1 MGMRMLAPVAISS
14 VSLHSGQSQNP
25 SYPVGNVLLDAP
37 EAYFAVVT
45 GALNVRISAI
55 VTGTI
60 NSFVLLGV
68 VSLAATVTVTDGS
81 GNAVPGAAVTGHQD
95 PYRLTRRNYW
105 ITFTEQTVSSAEFLI
120 SITATSGATAEVI
133 RAGVLKAGIT
143 TEHAGLLFPLAEAS
157 EDPTPVVQMAD
168 GSLYRAAALPV
179 RRTFGATMRAA
190 RTTVETFV
198 DTCRRSQGVPTM
210 FHLAPELGDRYFV
223 YGRMTT
229 QPSADHSWPVVSNAS
244 FSVQE
249 WV

>member
-1 MGMRMLAPVAISS
+1 MRMLAPVAISS
-14 VSLHSGQSQNP
+14 VSLASGQTPNL
-25 SYPVGNVLLDAP
+25 SYPVGNLLLDEP
-37 EAYFAVVT
+37 EVYFSVVSGGYVTAIRAV
-45 GALNVRISAI
+45 

-68 VSLAATVTVTDGS
+68 KSLNTGVVFTYDPS
-81 GNAVPGAAVTGHQD
+81 GAVPGAVITGYDD
-95 PYRLTRRNYW
+95 PYRVGRRNYW
-105 ITFTEQTVSSAEFLI
+105 ITFTPQTGTNLAFRIIIPV
-120 SITATSGATAEVI
+120 TVGNPTEVI

-143 TEHAGLLFPLAEAS
+143 TEHTGLLFPLSEAS
-157 EDPTPVVQMAD
+157 EDPTPVTQMAD
-168 GSLYRAAALPV
+168 GSLYRAEALPV

-210 FHLAPELGDRYFV
+210 FQLAPELGDRYFV
-223 YGRMTT
+223 YGRITT
-229 QPSADHSWPVVSNAS
+229 QPAPDHSWPVVSNAS

>member
-14 VSLHSGQSQNP
+14 VALWSAQTPNLA
-25 SYPVGNVLLDAP
+25 YPVSNLLLNEP
-37 EAYFAVVT
+37 ELSFVVVS
-45 GALNVRISAI
+45 GGDPVIVSAT
-55 VTGTI
+55 VSGVI
-60 NSFVLLGV
+60 NSFALLGV
-68 VSLAATVTVTDGS
+68 QSLAETVYLTDNS
-81 GNAVPGAAVTGHQD
+81 GALVPGTSIVGYDD
-95 PYRLTRRNYW
+95 PYRVGRRNYW
-105 ITFTEQTVSSAEFLI
+105 ITFTQQTVSS
-120 SITATSGATAEVI
+120 TAFRVWIDSTTGATTEVI

-143 TEHAGLLFPLAEAS
+143 TEHTGLLFPLSETS
-157 EDPTPVVQMAD
+157 EDPTPVMQMAD
-168 GSLYRAAALPV
+168 GSLYRAAQLPV

-190 RTTVETFV
+190 RTTVESFV

-229 QPSADHSWPVVSNAS
+229 QPTADHSWPVVSNAS

>member
-1 MGMRMLAPVAISS
+1 MKMLAPVAISS
-14 VSLHSGQSQNP
+14 VSLYSGQTPNL
-25 SYPVGNVLLDAP
+25 SYPVGNLLLDAP
-37 EAYFAVVT
+37 EVYFSIVT
-45 GALNVRISAI
+45 GALNVRVSAI

-60 NSFVLLGV
+60 NSFVLVGV
-68 VSLAATVTVTDGS
+68 QSMAGAVTITSAGA
-81 GNAVPGAAVTGHQD
+81 AVPGAVVTAYAD
-95 PYRLTRRNYW
+95 PYRVGRKNHW
-105 ITFTEQTVSSAEFLI
+105 ITFTQQTVSSAEFRI
-120 SITATSGATAEVI
+120 TITATLGATEEVI

-143 TEHAGLLFPLAEAS
+143 TEHTGLLFPLSEVS

-168 GSLYRAAALPV
+168 GSLYRAAQLPV

-210 FHLAPELGDRYFV
+210 FQLAPDLGDRYFV

-229 QPSADHSWPVVSNAS
+229 QPAADHSWPVVSNAS

>member
-1 MGMRMLAPVAISS
+1 MIT
-14 VSLHSGQSQNP
+14 
-25 SYPVGNVLLDAP
+25 SYD
-37 EAYFAVVT
+37 
-45 GALNVRISAI
+45 
-55 VTGTI
+55 
-60 NSFVLLGV
+60 
-68 VSLAATVTVTDGS
+68 
-81 GNAVPGAAVTGHQD
+81 D
-95 PYRLTRRNYW
+95 PYRVGRRNCW
-105 ITFTEQTVSSAEFLI
+105 ITFTPQTGTNLAFRI
-120 SITATSGATAEVI
+120 IIFMTAGNPTEVI

-143 TEHAGLLFPLAEAS
+143 TEHTGLLFPLYEAS

-168 GSLYRAAALPV
+168 GSLYRAAQLPV

-223 YGRMTT
+223 YGRMAT
-229 QPSADHSWPVVSNAS
+229 QPAADHSWPVVSNAS